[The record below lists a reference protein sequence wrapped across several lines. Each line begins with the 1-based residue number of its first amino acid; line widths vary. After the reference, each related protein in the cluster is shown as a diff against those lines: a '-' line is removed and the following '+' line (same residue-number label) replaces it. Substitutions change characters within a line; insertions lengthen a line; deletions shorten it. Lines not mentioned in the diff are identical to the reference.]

1 MMAKVCV
8 CIPTRNRPVYVREAL
23 ASVLAQTFGE
33 FRVLVSDDA
42 SSVES
47 AAAVSAHVAGLA
59 DRRVTAHYHPVNLR
73 EFDHGRFLFRQCGEE
88 FFAILHDDDRWEPA
102 FLERCLAVLSADPS
116 IACVT
121 TDQYVID
128 ASGARH
134 DALTAAYRARMGR
147 TRYPE
152 GRLPML
158 EPLLAHSVFA
168 LSCTVF
174 RTAALQR
181 SGLVDPDGQGNTIFD
196 INLFLR
202 LGERGEQAYYLPE
215 PLAAYR
221 IHEDRLTVSEERG
234 GLNARLLET
243 FMTVLERRRFSGRA
257 EKERRRHLAAAYH
270 NYGVLCYLRG
280 DRAGMY
286 RYLVKCLRTRPGRWQ
301 NWAYVL
307 LGAFPIFLKPLLAF
321 RGARDA

>member
-1 MMAKVCV
+1 MAKVCV
-8 CIPTRNRPVYVREAL
+8 CIPTRNRPNYVQQAL
-23 ASVLAQTFGE
+23 ASVLVQTASDL
-33 FRVLVSDDA
+33 RVLVSDDA
-42 SSVES
+42 SNPEA
-47 AAAVSAHVAGLA
+47 AAAVRTYVAGLA
-59 DRRVTAHYHPVNLR
+59 DRRVGYHYHADNLR

-116 IACVT
+116 VACVT

-128 ASGARH
+128 ASGAY
-134 DALTAAYRARMGR
+134 DAATTAAYRARMGR

-152 GRLPML
+152 GRLPIL
-158 EPLLAHSVFA
+158 EPLLTHSVFA

-181 SGLVDPDGQGNTIFD
+181 SGLVDPDGQGNAVFD

-202 LGERGEQAYYLPE
+202 LGERAERAYYLPE
-215 PLAAYR
+215 SLAGYR
-221 IHEDRLTVSEERG
+221 IHGDRLTVTEERG

-243 FMTVLERRRFSGRA
+243 FMTILERRRFSGRA
-257 EKERRRHLAAAYH
+257 EKERRRHLSAAYH
-270 NYGVLCYLRG
+270 NYAVLCYLRR

-286 RYLVKCLRTRPGRWQ
+286 GYLFKCLRTRPGRWQ
-301 NWAYVL
+301 SWGYLVL
-307 LGAFPIFLKPLLAF
+307 GTFPFLLRPLLAL
-321 RGARDA
+321 RGVRPI